1 MLGRLSL
8 RTKLTVAFM
17 ALALIAA
24 VIGVIAVAGFQHLLE
39 EVGEIH
45 FDMRIAEL
53 SDEILVDV
61 LTLRRFEKDYFL
73 NVGQSDKQGEYLLR
87 FGKAEETLKAHTAEL
102 LTLVTGKPDIPEEIN
117 KSATVLSQ
125 KHMAYSAGFRK
136 VVSRMQETL
145 GVTSQQANEWMIPYK
160 EYTHE
165 LGNHALRIQEAG
177 DRLAAGLSS
186 RAVEET
192 REESVVV
199 LTAVIIGFVLAVI
212 LGLVTAH
219 GIARPLKE
227 VIYCAKEMQLGNC
240 HVQLTHE
247 SKDEVGLLADAFR
260 RMAKTQLARVKVA
273 EAIASGNLDV
283 PVELASDKDALGKA
297 LRTMAQDL
305 KSYIKTIKETTAA
318 KERIESELRIA
329 REIQMGILPK
339 IFPPFP
345 ERDEIEIYAIL
356 EPAKEVGG
364 DFYDFF
370 FIDDDHLCF
379 AVGDVS
385 GKGVPAALF
394 MAVSKTLVKMKATR
408 GLTSDQVLSTV
419 NQDLSLENPSLM
431 FVTILL
437 GILNIRSGE
446 FEYSNGGH
454 PPPFILRTDG
464 EVMELELPEGLPLGV
479 MEDYDYQS
487 KKTVL
492 EKGETIFL
500 YTDGVTEAMNPEEEL
515 FSDERLE
522 QTLARLRERDI
533 AEIVHGVQSEIE
545 TFSTGTTQSD
555 DITMLTLRFHG

>member
-1 MLGRLSL
+1 
-8 RTKLTVAFM
+8 
-17 ALALIAA
+17 
-24 VIGVIAVAGFQHLLE
+24 
-39 EVGEIH
+39 
-45 FDMRIAEL
+45 
-53 SDEILVDV
+53 
-61 LTLRRFEKDYFL
+61 
-73 NVGQSDKQGEYLLR
+73 
-87 FGKAEETLKAHTAEL
+87 
-102 LTLVTGKPDIPEEIN
+102 
-117 KSATVLSQ
+117 
-125 KHMAYSAGFRK
+125 
-136 VVSRMQETL
+136 
-145 GVTSQQANEWMIPYK
+145 
-160 EYTHE
+160 
-165 LGNHALRIQEAG
+165 
-177 DRLAAGLSS
+177 
-186 RAVEET
+186 
-192 REESVVV
+192 
-199 LTAVIIGFVLAVI
+199 
-212 LGLVTAH
+212 
-219 GIARPLKE
+219 
-227 VIYCAKEMQLGNC
+227 
-240 HVQLTHE
+240 
-247 SKDEVGLLADAFR
+247 
-260 RMAKTQLARVKVA
+260 VA
-273 EAIASGNLDV
+273 EAIALGNLDV

-297 LRTMAQDL
+297 LRKMAQDL
-305 KSYIKTIKETTAA
+305 KSYIETIEETTAA

-345 ERDEIEIYAIL
+345 ERHEFEIYAIL

-446 FEYSNGGH
+446 LEYSNGGH

-487 KKTVL
+487 KKIVL
-492 EKGETIFL
+492 KKGETIFL

-515 FSDERLE
+515 FSDERLK
-522 QTLARLRERDI
+522 QTLARLRESDI
-533 AEIVHGVQSEIE
+533 KEIAHGVQSETE

-555 DITMLTLRFHG
+555 DITMLALRFYG

>member
-1 MLGRLSL
+1 
-8 RTKLTVAFM
+8 
-17 ALALIAA
+17 
-24 VIGVIAVAGFQHLLE
+24 
-39 EVGEIH
+39 
-45 FDMRIAEL
+45 
-53 SDEILVDV
+53 
-61 LTLRRFEKDYFL
+61 
-73 NVGQSDKQGEYLLR
+73 
-87 FGKAEETLKAHTAEL
+87 
-102 LTLVTGKPDIPEEIN
+102 
-117 KSATVLSQ
+117 
-125 KHMAYSAGFRK
+125 MAYSAGFRK

-177 DRLAAGLSS
+177 DRLAADLSS

-219 GIARPLKE
+219 GIAKPLKE

-247 SKDEVGLLADAFR
+247 SKDEVGLLAEAFR

-305 KSYIKTIKETTAA
+305 KSYIKTIEETTAA

-345 ERDEIEIYAIL
+345 ERHEFEIYAIL

-446 FEYSNGGH
+446 LEYSNGGH

-487 KKTVL
+487 KKIVL
-492 EKGETIFL
+492 KKGETIFL

-515 FSDERLE
+515 FSDERLK
-522 QTLARLRERDI
+522 QTLARLRESDI
-533 AEIVHGVQSEIE
+533 KEIAHGVQSETE

-555 DITMLTLRFHG
+555 DITMLALRFYG

>member
-8 RTKLTVAFM
+8 RAKLTVAFM

-39 EVGEIH
+39 EAGEIH

-53 SDEILVDV
+53 SDQILVDV

-73 NVGQSDKQGEYLLR
+73 NVGQSDKQGKYLLR

-102 LTLVTGKPDIPEEIN
+102 LTLVTEKSGIPEEIN

-177 DRLAAGLSS
+177 DRLAADLSS

-199 LTAVIIGFVLAVI
+199 ITAVIIGFVLAVI

-219 GIARPLKE
+219 GIAKPLTE
-227 VIYCAKEMQLGNC
+227 LTHCAKEMQLGNC
-240 HVQLTHE
+240 HVQLAHE
-247 SKDEVGLLADAFR
+247 SKDEVGLLAEAFR

-283 PVELASDKDALGKA
+283 PVELVSDKDTLGKA
-297 LRTMAQDL
+297 LHKMAQDL
-305 KSYIKTIKETTAA
+305 KSYIATIEETTAA

-329 REIQMGILPK
+329 RDIQMGTLPK

-345 ERDEIEIYAIL
+345 DRSEFEIYATL
-356 EPAKEVGG
+356 EPAREVGG
-364 DFYDFF
+364 DLYDFF

-394 MAVSKTLVKMKATR
+394 MAIAKTLVKMKATE
-408 GLTSDQVLSTV
+408 GLTSDEVLNKV
-419 NQDLSLENPSLM
+419 NQDLSVDNPSLM
-431 FVTILL
+431 FVTLFL
-437 GILNIRSGE
+437 GILNIRTGE
-446 FEYSNGGH
+446 LVYSNAGH
-454 PPPFILRTDG
+454 EPPYVIRANGDIEPLELTDG
-464 EVMELELPEGLPLGV
+464 VMLGV
-479 MEDYDYQS
+479 EEDFVYQS
-487 KKTVL
+487 GRIVL
-492 EKGETIFL
+492 KQGETIFL

-515 FSDERLE
+515 FSDERLK
-522 QTLARLRERDI
+522 QTLARLRESDI
-533 AEIVHGVQSEIE
+533 KEIVHGVQSEIE

-555 DITMLTLRFHG
+555 DITMLTLRFYG